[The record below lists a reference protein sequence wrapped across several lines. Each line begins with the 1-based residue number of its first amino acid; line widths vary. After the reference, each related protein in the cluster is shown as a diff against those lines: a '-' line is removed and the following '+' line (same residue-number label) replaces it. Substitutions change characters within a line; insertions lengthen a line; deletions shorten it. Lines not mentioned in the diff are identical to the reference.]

1 MDNPVKV
8 SAATGPTVE
17 AILRAFR
24 ELFLERGFA
33 DVRVIDIVE
42 RAGIGRS
49 TFYEYFQ
56 SREDVLRESVR
67 APLQHLANLARS
79 RGDDRLVALM
89 LSHFRTNA
97 PFALGLLK
105 GPAAAVIHDALA
117 DLTELAPILAHAVAG
132 AQLAVICVWLNET
145 YCCSADE
152 LSISLRRITLALC
165 LPQQL

>member
-1 MDNPVKV
+1 MDNPGEM
-8 SAATGPTVE
+8 SAARGPTIE

-33 DVRVIDIVE
+33 DIRVVDIVE

-56 SREDVLRESVR
+56 SREDVLRDSVR
-67 APLQHLANLARS
+67 APLQQLANLARS
-79 RGDDRLVALM
+79 RGDERLVASTLD
-89 LSHFRTNA
+89 HFRTNA
-97 PFALGLLK
+97 PFALGLLN

-117 DLTELAPILAHAVAG
+117 DLTELTPILAHAVAG
-132 AQLAVICVWLNET
+132 AQLAVIRLWLNET
-145 YCCSADE
+145 YSSSANE

-165 LPQQL
+165 LP